1 VACILGTLIKKALYR
16 EERIP
21 EEHLEKLVKMDLNF
35 ASGHDIRFDKNMEES
50 YLELKEYFRNQ
61 NLTFHE

>member
-1 VACILGTLIKKALYR
+1 
-16 EERIP
+16 
-21 EEHLEKLVKMDLNF
+21 MDLNF

-61 NLTFHE
+61 NLTFHEKKIKHPLKEFAAMQRHCKSK